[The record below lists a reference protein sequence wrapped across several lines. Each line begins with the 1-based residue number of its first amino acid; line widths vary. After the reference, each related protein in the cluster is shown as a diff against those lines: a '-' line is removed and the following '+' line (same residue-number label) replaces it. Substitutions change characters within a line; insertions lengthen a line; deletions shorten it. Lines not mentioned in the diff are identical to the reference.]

1 MTRQFVS
8 ELKMQLYD
16 RGVVLSEREVQAF
29 LAYLDARG
37 VPSRTRDDAVLAV
50 RLVDEWL
57 DKHAEE
63 VA

>member
-1 MTRQFVS
+1 MTKRFIN
-8 ELKMQLYD
+8 ELKVQLYN

-29 LAYLDARG
+29 LNYLESRG

-57 DKHAEE
+57 DKHAKE